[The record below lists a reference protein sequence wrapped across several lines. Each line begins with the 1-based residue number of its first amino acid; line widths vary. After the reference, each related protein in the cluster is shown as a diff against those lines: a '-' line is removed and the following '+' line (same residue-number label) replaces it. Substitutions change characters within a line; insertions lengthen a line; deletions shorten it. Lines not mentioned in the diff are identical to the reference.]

1 MPFCLIIVTLFIAS
15 APPEAQLSMCLDSL
29 PWYQYEE
36 GIQSTWRLW
45 QVRSG
50 CINANY
56 KVCTTRAV
64 VHENVR
70 TPHNWACLVSKGSS
84 EKFDGYNFNW
94 KHSKFC
100 TFILY
105 RPCIFLLPSPPPT
118 FLSYKQH
125 SKLNK
130 SQKSFWT
137 KTNTCKDG
145 TLKNQPN

>member
-36 GIQSTWRLW
+36 GTQSTWRLW

-84 EKFDGYNFNW
+84 FYFCRKVWWLQFQLKAFKVLYFHTLQTMHLPLALPPSHLSFLQTAQQTKQVTKKFLDEN
-94 KHSKFC
+94 KHM
-100 TFILY
+100 
-105 RPCIFLLPSPPPT
+105 
-118 FLSYKQH
+118 
-125 SKLNK
+125 
-130 SQKSFWT
+130 
-137 KTNTCKDG
+137 
-145 TLKNQPN
+145 